1 MVGGN
6 PSFDHEEPNSDVPM
20 TVTEHLAEFRHRLII
35 SLLAML
41 PGAALGWVYAPE
53 LLNLMLLPYSAA
65 FRKLDL
71 GEPAIHFANPMDQ
84 LVAYLK
90 LALVAGLLG
99 GIPVIAWQVWAF
111 VSPGLYEQEKRYA
124 VPFSMAT
131 TLCFCGG
138 ALFGFEVVF
147 PMAFETLLALTGS
160 IGSVTVQPTIMIG
173 EYLSFATRM
182 LLAFGAVFEVP
193 VVVTALAFA
202 QIVNYRQLLDF
213 GRWWVLISAVLSAL
227 LTPPD
232 IGSQMIM
239 IVPLVVLYYL
249 SVIIAYLVGPKPD
262 ADKSDGADD
271 DKKAPLGK
279 R

>member
-6 PSFDHEEPNSDVPM
+6 PSFDQGEPASDVPM
-20 TVTEHLAEFRHRLII
+20 TVTEHLAEFRYRLMI
-35 SLLAML
+35 SLGAML
-41 PGAALGWVYAPE
+41 PGAVAGWLYAPE
-53 LLNLMLLPYSAA
+53 LLNLLLLPYSEA
-65 FRKLDL
+65 FRKLEL

-90 LALVAGLLG
+90 LALVAGLLV
-99 GIPVIAWQVWAF
+99 GIPVIAWQAWAF

-124 VPFSMAT
+124 LPFSFAT
-131 TLCFCGG
+131 TLCFLGG
-138 ALFGFEVVF
+138 AYFGFEIVF

-160 IGSVTVQPTIMIG
+160 IGAVTVQPTIMIG
-173 EYLSFATRM
+173 EYLNFATRM

-202 QIVNYRQLLDF
+202 QIVNYKQLLSF

-239 IVPLVVLYYL
+239 IIPLVVLYYL
-249 SVIIAYLVGPKPD
+249 SVLIAAVVGPKP
-262 ADKSDGADD
+262 
-271 DKKAPLGK
+271 
-279 R
+279 